1 MSKNRHNQKVG
12 SSIERSDERIAETQE
27 VFTPM
32 QLCIDMVNEIPEQ
45 TLRDPKSTFL
55 DNSAGSGNFIVALID
70 KLSEYHDRDYV
81 INNMV
86 YAVEYMEDNHQEL
99 CERIGISVDHPHYV
113 CYDALTYD
121 YAFKGNVGLED
132 YGLGKIPRSEKYTPK
147 PIKKEPSQARLP
159 L

>member
-55 DNSAGSGNFIVALID
+55 DNSAGSGNFIMALID

-86 YAVEYMEDNHQEL
+86 YAVEFMADNHQEL
-99 CERIGISVDHPHYV
+99 CERIGVSVDHPHYV
-113 CYDALTYD
+113 CHDALTYD
-121 YAFKGNVGLED
+121 YSFGIPVGVD
-132 YGLGKIPRSEKYTPK
+132 
-147 PIKKEPSQARLP
+147 QFFV
-159 L
+159 